1 MGAQR
6 VFRLSVGGGDVV
18 VNCADRPT
26 LLGAVRDRFRSG
38 RGFSLATLNLD
49 HLVKLRRQPA
59 FRRAYGRQDFV
70 CADGNPVVWLSRLAR
85 RPVSL
90 VAGADLVEPLARIA
104 AEEQVAVAFVG
115 ATEET
120 LARAGAA
127 LAARVPGLRIAA
139 RIAPARGFEPEG
151 PEADRVIGELRV
163 SGARLVL
170 LALGAPKQEV
180 FAARAAAALPGM
192 GFASIGAGL
201 DFLAGS
207 QARAPLWMRRMAM
220 EWLWRVLCEPRR
232 LAGRYLGC
240 ALALPGLALGVLA
253 DRAGLPMAGRL
264 ARGRG

>member
-1 MGAQR
+1 MGTVDA
-6 VFRLSVGGGDVV
+6 FRLSVGGGDVA
-18 VNCADRPT
+18 VNCADRPA
-26 LLGAVRDRFRSG
+26 LFEAVRDRFRSG

-59 FRRAYGRQDFV
+59 FRRAYAKQDFV
-70 CADGNPVVWLSRLAR
+70 VADGNPVVWLSRLAG

-104 AEEQVAVAFVG
+104 AEEGVRVAFVG
-115 ATEET
+115 ATEQT

-127 LAARVPGLRIAA
+127 LAARLPGLVIAA
-139 RIAPARGFEPEG
+139 RIAPAHGFDPEG
-151 PEADRVIGELRV
+151 EEAGRVIEALRA

-170 LALGAPKQEV
+170 VALGAPKQEV
-180 FAARAAAALPGM
+180 FAARAAAALPGI

-207 QARAPLWMRRMAM
+207 QRRAPLWMRRIAL
-220 EWLWRVLCEPRR
+220 EWLWRMGSEPRR

-240 ALALPGLALGVLA
+240 AAALPGLALGVLA
-253 DRAGLPMAGRL
+253 GRAGALPPGTL